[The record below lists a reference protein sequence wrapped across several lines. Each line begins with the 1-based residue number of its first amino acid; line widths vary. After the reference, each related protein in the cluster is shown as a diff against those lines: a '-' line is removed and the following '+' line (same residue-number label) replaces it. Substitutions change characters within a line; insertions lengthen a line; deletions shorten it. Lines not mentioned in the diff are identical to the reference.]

1 MILTDERAIQAVKA
15 ALRWMKA
22 HAVQWLKTEEKVY
35 SLEFN
40 FAGTMDGLAYVDS
53 CPDPACCTQEFKHSL
68 CLIDFKT
75 SNQLKDEYC
84 LQTAAYQQAL
94 QEEHGTIIENRWLLR
109 LGKSDEEA
117 GKFETWRLPAE
128 TFDEDLSGF
137 IACLRLTRITKA
149 ISERMS
155 QQKSGIRAVKK
166 EQRETAKALAKEQA
180 KLQKAMDKAAAKIA
194 KEAEKVRVKAEA
206 KAARE
211 ALKAQKHMEKIMPV
225 TTAIMKMMAVDIDSA
240 ELPEGA
246 RPRTDDV
253 EFIGGA
259 PCTSTSN
266 LKKDSTPLDTT
277 VPPRGPDWEPACA
290 TLSSS
295 PSPTIQEKK
304 TLPIEST
311 SSTVETKYEETEI
324 PCKLPME

>member
-194 KEAEKVRVKAEA
+194 KEAEKVKVKAEA

-211 ALKAQKHMEKIMPV
+211 QLKKEK
-225 TTAIMKMMAVDIDSA
+225 
-240 ELPEGA
+240 L
-246 RPRTDDV
+246 
-253 EFIGGA
+253 
-259 PCTSTSN
+259 CTSTSEPATN
-266 LKKDSTPLDTT
+266 SIPLGTT
-277 VPPRGPDWEPACA
+277 VPPPVCE

-295 PSPTIQEKK
+295 PSLTTEEWKK
-304 TLPIEST
+304 PHTEST
-311 SSTVETKYEETEI
+311 SSTVETKYEEAPPVKFNI
-324 PCKLPME
+324 PMEG

>member
-1 MILTDERAIQAVKA
+1 MGDSRDKNIREAIEKYGPITDRFV
-15 ALRWMKA
+15 
-22 HAVQWLKTEEKVY
+22 
-35 SLEFN
+35 
-40 FAGTMDGLAYVDS
+40 
-53 CPDPACCTQEFKHSL
+53 
-68 CLIDFKT
+68 
-75 SNQLKDEYC
+75 
-84 LQTAAYQQAL
+84 
-94 QEEHGTIIENRWLLR
+94 LR
-109 LGKSDEEA
+109 LGKSEEEA
-117 GKFETWRLPAE
+117 GKFESWHAGP
-128 TFDEDLSGF
+128 EDFKTDLDAF
-137 IACLRLTRITKA
+137 LACLSLTRLVDKVK
-149 ISERMS
+149 ERMS

-194 KEAEKVRVKAEA
+194 KEAEKVRVKVEA